1 MRENK
6 TRIAAGAKMV
16 TTKARRLQK
25 NALVLLPASCLAA
38 TSSVHFKK
46 FFSVEFCEFCDESWW
61 NLHAR
66 LKMFLKN
73 QIGKQT

>member
-1 MRENK
+1 MA
-6 TRIAAGAKMV
+6 TS
-16 TTKARRLQK
+16 KARGLQK
-25 NALVLLPASCLAA
+25 NTLVLLPATSCLAA

-66 LKMFLKN
+66 LKMFLKTKLEHRSE
-73 QIGKQT
+73 G